1 VTIGGGDAFLQVPVP
16 AVGSPPRFNQFRAAL
31 GYGRPNKRGFSAASS
46 FGFDAESKLLQF
58 FSAQTTYNWDCCG
71 MTMEYRSYTVA
82 NVRNE
87 NLFRVSF
94 TLANIASFGSLRP
107 QERLY

>member
-1 VTIGGGDAFLQVPVP
+1 
-16 AVGSPPRFNQFRAAL
+16 
-31 GYGRPNKRGFSAASS
+31 
-46 FGFDAESKLLQF
+46 
-58 FSAQTTYNWDCCG
+58 
-71 MTMEYRSYTVA
+71 MEYRSYTVA